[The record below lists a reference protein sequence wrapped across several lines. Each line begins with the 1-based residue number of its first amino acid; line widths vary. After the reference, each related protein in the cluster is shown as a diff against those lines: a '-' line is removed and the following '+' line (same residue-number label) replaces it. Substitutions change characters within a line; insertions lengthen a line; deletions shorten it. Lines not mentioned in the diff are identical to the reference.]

1 MEEDFLV
8 YFDKEYL
15 LGSEYSSYSD
25 LLKQCITINAISMQT
40 SLDINPNVIK
50 EIFEHYSF
58 VEYCKTILEKM
69 INSFKVEL
77 KNKTMKEYPQEYY
90 LNSKL
95 KIENCGYVKK
105 CYVNG
110 YIEYC
115 NVHKYEHQDEDE
127 DHSFIYK
134 TPTDAMKEYNN
145 QVKYSLYQD
154 FVTILCTKIKHYVED
169 VINTTYLIYETTPS
183 KEVITWLKSHPNA
196 FKSRTKNENKITV
209 YLMHNERVS
218 FNKCIET
225 HPLP

>member
-8 YFDKEYL
+8 YFDKEHM

-25 LLKQCITINAISMQT
+25 LLKQCITINAVSMQAT
-40 SLDINPNVIK
+40 LDINPSIIK
-50 EIFEHYSF
+50 QIFEHYSF
-58 VEYCKTILEKM
+58 VEYCKTMLEKL

-95 KIENCGYVKK
+95 KIEDCGYVKK

-110 YIEYC
+110 YIKYC
-115 NVHKYEHQDEDE
+115 NVHKYEHQDE

-145 QVKYSLYQD
+145 LVKYVLYQD
-154 FVTILCTKIKHYVED
+154 FVTLLCTKIKHYVED
-169 VINTTYLIYETTPS
+169 VINSTYLVYETIPT
-183 KEVITWLKSHPNA
+183 KEVINWLKSHPNA
-196 FKSRTKNENKITV
+196 FKTRSTKNENKITV
-209 YLMHNERVS
+209 YLMHNERGS
-218 FNKCIET
+218 FNKCITT

>member
-69 INSFKVEL
+69 INTFKVEL

-115 NVHKYEHQDEDE
+115 NVHKYEHQDQDE

-154 FVTILCTKIKHYVED
+154 FVTFLCTKIKHYVED

>member
-8 YFDKEYL
+8 YFDKEHM

-25 LLKQCITINAISMQT
+25 LLKQCITINAVSMQAT
-40 SLDINPNVIK
+40 LDINPSIIK
-50 EIFEHYSF
+50 QIFEHYSF
-58 VEYCKTILEKM
+58 VEYCKTMLEKL

-95 KIENCGYVKK
+95 KIEDCGYVKK

-110 YIEYC
+110 YIKYC
-115 NVHKYEHQDEDE
+115 NVHKYEHQDE

-145 QVKYSLYQD
+145 LVKYVLYQD
-154 FVTILCTKIKHYVED
+154 FVTLLCTKIKYYVED
-169 VINTTYLIYETTPS
+169 VINSTYLIYETTPT
-183 KEVITWLKSHPNA
+183 KEVINWLKSHPNA
-196 FKSRTKNENKITV
+196 FKTRATKNENKITV
-209 YLMHNERVS
+209 YLMHNERGS
-218 FNKCIET
+218 FNKCITT

>member
-115 NVHKYEHQDEDE
+115 NIHKYEHQDQ

-145 QVKYSLYQD
+145 HIKYLLYQD
-154 FVTILCTKIKHYVED
+154 FVTLLCTKIKHYVED
-169 VINTTYLIYETTPS
+169 VINTTYLMYEITAS
-183 KEVITWLKSHPNA
+183 KEVINWLKSHPNA

>member
-8 YFDKEYL
+8 YFDKECL
-15 LGSEYSSYSD
+15 LGSEYSAYGD
-25 LLKQCITINAISMQT
+25 ILKQCISINAVSIQS
-40 SLDINPNVIK
+40 SLDINPSIIK

-58 VEYCKTILEKM
+58 LEYCKTILEKL
-69 INSFKVEL
+69 INTFKVDI

-95 KIENCGYVKK
+95 KTENCGYVKK

-115 NVHKYEHQDEDE
+115 NVHKYEHHDQDE

-145 QVKYSLYQD
+145 LVKYSLYQD
-154 FVTILCTKIKHYVED
+154 FVNALCLKIKHYVED
-169 VINTTYLIYETTPS
+169 VINTTYEVHNVELTN
-183 KEVITWLKSHPNA
+183 EVIRWLKSHPNA
-196 FKSRTKNENKITV
+196 FKTRTKHQSKVQV
-209 YLMHNERVS
+209 YLLHSERAS
-218 FNKCIET
+218 FNKCT
-225 HPLP
+225 ANHHLP